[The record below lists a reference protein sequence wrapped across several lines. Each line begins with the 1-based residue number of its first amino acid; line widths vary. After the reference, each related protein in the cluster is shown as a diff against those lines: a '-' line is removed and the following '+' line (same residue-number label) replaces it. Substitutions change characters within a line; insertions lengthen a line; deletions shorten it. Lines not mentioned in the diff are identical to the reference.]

1 MVTRGEDGVSAEK
14 RENIL
19 MAIAELNYRP
29 NLMAR
34 SLVQRRTRIFGVM
47 ISNLRNPF
55 FSSVVSGIQEHAN
68 ELGYDV
74 LFNTGDRDPELEEKA
89 IESLL
94 QLRVDGLI
102 LASPRVDDAVVQ
114 RAAESVPVVVLNR
127 ETSDDLTDSVTNDNI
142 AGAGLA
148 VEHCA
153 SFGHRSIAF
162 IRGGAGAGAR
172 TRGEGYLRAMHEFD
186 LADQIM
192 TVDGRHTEDGGYRG
206 AQELLKMRPLPT
218 AIFASNDLSAIG
230 AMNALEEAGLRI
242 PHDVSLIGYDNTTL
256 AALRHIA
263 LTSIDQPGD
272 EMGRS
277 AIERLAER
285 IDGERT
291 TPRHDVVAPTLVARS
306 TTGPPR
312 DDRNGLLDSV
322 KPIRPLHHPSD
333 NE

>member
-1 MVTRGEDGVSAEK
+1 MVTRGEEGVSAEK
-14 RENIL
+14 RETIL
-19 MAIAELNYRP
+19 RAIAELDYRP

-55 FSSVVSGIQEHAN
+55 FSAVVSGIQEQAN
-68 ELGYDV
+68 ELGYGV
-74 LFNTGDRDPELEEKA
+74 LFNTGDRDPVLEEDA

-102 LASPRVDDAVVQ
+102 LASPRVDDAVVL
-114 RAAESVPVVVLNR
+114 RAAASVPVVVLNR

-148 VEHCA
+148 VEHCV

-162 IRGGAGAGAR
+162 IKGGAGAGAR
-172 TRGEGYLRAMHEFD
+172 TRGEGYLRAMREFE
-186 LADQIM
+186 LEDQIF
-192 TVDGRHTEDGGYRG
+192 TVEGRHTEDGGYRG
-206 AQELLKMRPLPT
+206 AQELLKKRPLPT

-242 PHDVSLIGYDNTTL
+242 PDDVSLIGYDNTTL

-291 TPRHDVVAPTLVARS
+291 TPRHDVVAPSLVARS

-322 KPIRPLHHPSD
+322 KPIQPLHHPSD